1 MNLPYHIPSPCS
13 EDWNNMLPNEKGR
26 FCNSCQKNVIDFTNK
41 SNEEIG
47 QYLKEHIQ
55 NGVCGRMRVSQF
67 QSHKYFQSLTFKE
80 TLNNKHKHRFQ
91 YSCIALGSLLILA
104 CSQHQNTNIK
114 TTVTKTEINQND
126 SSKIDSITLNNGDT
140 DSVKIATT
148 ATEEKNNQT
157 IKKHRSHKHDDEIVA
172 GLMISDGDFEPNQS
186 YDDSLYQ
193 FIANN
198 LEYPQWEKENKIQ
211 GEIIASFTL
220 HNDGSISDITIEK
233 TIVGGKK
240 FETEVIRV
248 LSIVPKYETG
258 MKLYTTTKCTIP
270 IAFELD

>member
-1 MNLPYHIPSPCS
+1 MNLPFHIPSPCS
-13 EDWNNMLPNEKGR
+13 EDWNIMLPNEKGR

-41 SNEEIG
+41 SNEEIT
-47 QYLKEHIQ
+47 QYLQEHIQ
-55 NGVCGRMRVSQF
+55 NGVCGRMHVSQF
-67 QSHKYFQSLTFKE
+67 QSHKYFQSVAVKAPTD
-80 TLNNKHKHRFQ
+80 HKHNNRFQ
-91 YSCIALGSLLILA
+91 YSCIAFGSLLILA

-114 TTVTKTEINQND
+114 TTVTKTEITQND

-148 ATEEKNNQT
+148 ATEEKTNQS
-157 IKKHRSHKHDDEIVA
+157 IKKHRRHNHDDEIVA
-172 GLMISDGDFEPNQS
+172 GFLISDGDFEPNQS

-211 GEIIASFTL
+211 GEIIASFIL
-220 HNDGSISDITIEK
+220 HSDGSISDIKIEK
-233 TIVGGKK
+233 TIEGGKN
-240 FETEVIRV
+240 FEAEVIRV

-258 MKLYTTTKCTIP
+258 MILYTTTKCSMP
-270 IAFELD
+270 FAFELD